1 VFAEADF
8 TTTVTEFPAHSLSV
22 NRRIRLAISK
32 FDPIPIRPI
41 PGSPPVGPGTVIN
54 RPFGDRT
61 RQASFLI
68 DTQGRDVPRGAI
80 RVGVHAID
88 LQDVDN
94 VGDHNGERRITFIR
108 NTSPASGNNF
118 TLTIYATEAVSV
130 RVTVWIRNPNWHP
143 GDPEEQRFFV
153 GFCAG
158 QLVAL

>member
-1 VFAEADF
+1 
-8 TTTVTEFPAHSLSV
+8 
-22 NRRIRLAISK
+22 LAISK

-41 PGSPPVGPGTVIN
+41 PGSPPVGPRTVKQETPKRIN

-94 VGDHNGERRITFIR
+94 AGDHNSVRRITFIR
-108 NTSPASGNNF
+108 NISPASGNNF
-118 TLTIYATEAVSV
+118 TLTIYATEAASV
-130 RVTVWIRNPNWHP
+130 RVTVWIRNPDWRP
-143 GDPEEQRFFV
+143 GDSEEQRFFV